1 MSELMINQIH
11 VWQMVIDLCLVSA
24 ILLFSFRWMRGDRA
38 QAMLPRTLEL
48 EASLRSLVQEAD
60 GAGRH
65 LNDQLMK
72 REQSLQRL
80 LVEIDAADQKL
91 SRTIS
96 LGEERQHQI
105 EQESN
110 KALSVIEEVERTL
123 RELKAEL
130 SSQAT
135 SPAREVYREA
145 PRAQHLSREMR
156 AELSQ
161 DRYAQQR
168 ENQREQR
175 SHRDLDE
182 PPPPSFERIPSSRY
196 GDEYGH
202 QETRQPQSRQAQSHI
217 KDPQDAEPR
226 HQSGQ
231 YQGERAPSGA
241 SARPLLAEERNAIPA
256 KSARAHVYQ
265 DNMGHKEL
273 QQVYAAAETMLKQ
286 GKRLEQVSAQTRLPV
301 EEVRLLSQMVEIE
314 RNEEGQRTSEQAST
328 LAGRPSGQAQQ
339 VDERLGALAGIK
351 RHNATL

>member
-1 MSELMINQIH
+1 MMNQIH

-130 SSQAT
+130 SSQAA
-135 SPAREVYREA
+135 SPAREVYR
-145 PRAQHLSREMR
+145 
-156 AELSQ
+156 
-161 DRYAQQR
+161 
-168 ENQREQR
+168 
-175 SHRDLDE
+175 HR
-182 PPPPSFERIPSSRY
+182 
-196 GDEYGH
+196 
-202 QETRQPQSRQAQSHI
+202 
-217 KDPQDAEPR
+217 K
-226 HQSGQ
+226 
-231 YQGERAPSGA
+231 
-241 SARPLLAEERNAIPA
+241 
-256 KSARAHVYQ
+256 K
-265 DNMGHKEL
+265 
-273 QQVYAAAETMLKQ
+273 
-286 GKRLEQVSAQTRLPV
+286 
-301 EEVRLLSQMVEIE
+301 
-314 RNEEGQRTSEQAST
+314 
-328 LAGRPSGQAQQ
+328 
-339 VDERLGALAGIK
+339 
-351 RHNATL
+351 